1 MENKSAS
8 KIEKMQSGGAYA
20 SQLRRELVQA
30 IRPGVTTVELDNQA
44 SNFFAAHQLTASFL
58 GYQGYPF
65 SIVVCVNEEV
75 VHGLPSERVL
85 QEGDLV
91 TVDLGVLYQGF
102 HTDTATTVEVAT
114 TNNARFLA
122 AGREA
127 LDLALTQC
135 VAGNRIGDISH
146 AIQETIEQ
154 YGYNVIRAFV
164 GHGIGRNLHED
175 LQIPCYGDPETGP
188 VLQPGMT
195 LAVEVMYAEGSY
207 ALHIQPDGWT
217 AVTKDGKLSAMFE
230 HTVAITESEPLIL
243 TK

>member
-1 MENKSAS
+1 MR
-8 KIEKMQSGGAYA
+8 QGGTYA

-30 IRPGVTTVELDNQA
+30 IRPGITTLELDNLA
-44 SNFFAAHQLTASFL
+44 NNFFAAHQLTASFL

-75 VHGLPSERVL
+75 VHGLPSERILREADV
-85 QEGDLV
+85 V

-114 TNNARFLA
+114 SNHGRFLN
-122 AGREA
+122 AGQEA
-127 LDLALTQC
+127 LGLALKQC

-146 AIQETIEQ
+146 AIQEAIEG

-175 LQIPCYGDPETGP
+175 IQIPCYGDPGTGP
-188 VLQPGMT
+188 LLQPGMT
-195 LAVEVMYAEGSY
+195 LAVEVMYVEGSY
-207 ALHIQPDGWT
+207 ALQIQQDGWT
-217 AVTKDGKLSAMFE
+217 AITRDGKLSAMFE